1 MLLRSLRIR
10 GVAPQS
16 CPANRLT
23 GQTENSNTA
32 CNVVERGS
40 NRGLTC
46 GCDFPDNRNLFSD
59 FSIESVA
66 YKMVEREGL
75 EPAGRP

>member
-16 CPANRLT
+16 CPTNRLT

-32 CNVVERGS
+32 SKVVERAS
-40 NRGLTC
+40 NRTLTC
-46 GCDFPDNRNLFSD
+46 QWGVPDNRN
-59 FSIESVA
+59 
-66 YKMVEREGL
+66 
-75 EPAGRP
+75 